1 MTKTKTT
8 KKDYFEQIITLAEDA
23 DRQDIVEFAQKEIEA
38 LERKAAKAKERAAD
52 KKAEADTLTE
62 VVAECVTDEFETIAD
77 IAARVLETG
86 VDATISK
93 ISYRLNKLAKEVGSV
108 EKGEVTVKD
117 ESGKSR
123 KLVAYRITQ

>member
-1 MTKTKTT
+1 MTKTKPT

>member
-86 VDATISK
+86 VDATVSK

-123 KLVAYRITQ
+123 HLVAYRITQ